1 MFARRTDVL
10 RIMALVF
17 ACAPGLQA
25 QTKTQ
30 TKTTVAVLP
39 VSTTRSTDVERYGA
53 TAFEGLL
60 TSSLG
65 ALGRISVLD
74 RTQADRISAE
84 RETQKGVDFIDS
96 RTLAAQGQSLGAL
109 LVLTANVDKIAL
121 TQNRLEDGTIDHQ
134 ANITVTVRIIDVGT
148 QEVKTSAV
156 LSADAASGGKK
167 GLSGLVRSLT
177 TVHST
182 AEDAIT
188 AAVKNLSGGLDGFY
202 RDAFPVRFIIAQVES
217 MRPDSTQG
225 TFLIDGGKNIGAR
238 TKMQLT
244 VVELTEVQVG
254 SRTVKRERELGILE
268 ISRLDGE
275 ELAIGTMKT
284 GAREVAAL
292 LSAGKKVQAFQR

>member
-1 MFARRTDVL
+1 MFARRTHIL
-10 RIMALVF
+10 YTTALVF
-17 ACAPGLQA
+17 ACAPALQA
-25 QTKTQ
+25 QA
-30 TKTTVAVLP
+30 KTTVAVLP
-39 VSTTRSTDVERYGA
+39 VSSTLRSSVERYGA
-53 TAFEGLL
+53 TALEGLL
-60 TSSLG
+60 ASSLG

-202 RDAFPVRFIIAQVES
+202 RDAFPVRFTIAQVES

-238 TKMQLT
+238 PKMQLT

-275 ELAIGTMKT
+275 ELSIGMMKT

>member
-1 MFARRTDVL
+1 MFARRSDFL
-10 RIMALVF
+10 RIIALAF
-17 ACAPGLQA
+17 ACAPALQA
-25 QTKTQ
+25 QTQ
-30 TKTTVAVLP
+30 AKTTVAVLP
-39 VSTTRSTDVERYGA
+39 VSTTLRTDVERYGA

-60 TSSLG
+60 ASSLG

-74 RTQADRISAE
+74 RTQADQISVE

-96 RTLAAQGQSLGAL
+96 RTLAAQGKSLGAL

-134 ANITVTVRIIDVGT
+134 ANITVTVRLIDVST

-167 GLSGLVRSLT
+167 GLSGLVRALT

-202 RDAFPVRFIIAQVES
+202 RDAFPVRFTIAQVES

-225 TFLIDGGKNIGAR
+225 TFLVDGGKNIGAR
-238 TKMQLT
+238 PKMQLT
-244 VVELTEVQVG
+244 VVELSEVQVG
-254 SRTVKRERELGILE
+254 SRTVKRERELGVLE

-275 ELAIGTMKT
+275 ELSIGTMKT

-292 LSAGKKVQAFQR
+292 LAAGKKIQAFQR